1 MKRYIKASEYS
12 VPVITTVSELI
23 DTMMVHD
30 YNYYG
35 LRGAYPEDM
44 NDISRGYL
52 DCSSV
57 WEDGDYFDEKLN
69 GTCAVGINE
78 DLSESELIRRYNT
91 ALNVYS
97 RTGDVLLIA
106 DYNETY
112 GDDENEVILG
122 NHGYGADVVAIVR
135 L

>member
-1 MKRYIKASEYS
+1 MKRYIKASEHS
-12 VPVITTVSELI
+12 VPIITTISELI
-23 DTMMVHD
+23 DAMMVND

-44 NDISRGYL
+44 DNLSRGYL

-57 WEDGDYFDEKLN
+57 WEDGDYLDEKLN

-78 DLSESELIRRYNT
+78 DLSEAELIRRYNT